1 MQILV
6 AGATGYIGRQLI
18 PSLLAAGHTVKAL
31 ARDPHRARRQLPL
44 SVAIVGG
51 DVLVPATLAPALA
64 GIEVAYYLVHSME
77 AGDFSFEERD
87 RAAARTF
94 GQAAQ
99 AAGVGR
105 IVYLGGLGD
114 PRRNLSAHLRSR
126 QEVGVVLA
134 DAGVPVTEF
143 RAGIIIGAG
152 SASFEMLR
160 ELTERLP
167 VMICPRW
174 VTSPIQPIAVADV
187 LSYLVAC
194 LEVPATSGRVL
205 ELGGP
210 EVMTYQAMMERFA
223 RLRGLRRFILRVP
236 VLTPRLS
243 SYWVDLVT
251 SIPAAV
257 ARPLVEGLRSAV
269 VVRDP
274 AVRTLLP
281 LPLTPFDTAVRAAL
295 ADTRPGLREPA
306 LLWVRRL
313 LPRLL
318 ALAQDRVWPQVLTDR
333 RVQPST
339 APPAALYGELARVGG
354 ANGWY
359 FLDALWRLRGAVD
372 VLLGGPGVDRRRQ
385 LPTTIVVGAR
395 RDFWQ
400 VVEAEPGRHVR
411 LRALMRVPGA
421 AELEWNITPGERAGS
436 VLHQTARFCP
446 RGVAGRLYWY
456 VLLPAHR
463 VIFHGLARAIATRAA
478 VQGPPAQRD

>member
-6 AGATGYIGRQLI
+6 AGATGYIGRQLV
-18 PSLLAAGHTVKAL
+18 PRLLAAGHMVRAL
-31 ARDPHRARRQLPL
+31 ARDPRRARGHLPV
-44 SVAIVGG
+44 SVVIVAG

-64 GIEVAYYLVHSME
+64 GVEVAYYLVHSME

-105 IVYLGGLGD
+105 IIYLGGLGD
-114 PRRNLSAHLRSR
+114 PRSDLSAHLRSR
-126 QEVGVVLA
+126 QEVGAVLA

-167 VMICPRW
+167 FMLCPRW

-194 LEVPATSGRVL
+194 LAVPTTSDRVL
-205 ELGGP
+205 EIGGP
-210 EVMTYQAMMERFA
+210 EVLTYQAMMERFA

-274 AVRTLLP
+274 AVRALLP
-281 LPLTPFDTAVRAAL
+281 LPLTPFDAAVRAAL
-295 ADTRPGLREPA
+295 ADTRPDFKEPP
-306 LLWVRRL
+306 LLWLRRL
-313 LPRLL
+313 PPRLL
-318 ALAQDRVWPQVLTDR
+318 VIAKDRAWPEVLTDR
-333 RVQPST
+333 RVQSST

-359 FLDALWRLRGAVD
+359 FLDAL
-372 VLLGGPGVDRRRQ
+372 
-385 LPTTIVVGAR
+385 
-395 RDFWQ
+395 
-400 VVEAEPGRHVR
+400 
-411 LRALMRVPGA
+411 
-421 AELEWNITPGERAGS
+421 
-436 VLHQTARFCP
+436 
-446 RGVAGRLYWY
+446 
-456 VLLPAHR
+456 
-463 VIFHGLARAIATRAA
+463 
-478 VQGPPAQRD
+478 